1 MDDRERRLVAN
12 VFDAFDDLVSA
23 EEALADSQL
32 EVFDRIAKGESLDP
46 AEISA
51 RRSSVGERLD
61 AMKVLGEEV
70 GRLRLQLG
78 V

>member
-12 VFDAFDDLVSA
+12 VFDAFDDLVNA
-23 EEALADSQL
+23 EEALAEGQT
-32 EVFDRIAKGESLDP
+32 EVLDRIAKGESIDA

-61 AMKVLGEEV
+61 AMRVLGEEV
-70 GRLRLQLG
+70 GRLRQQLR